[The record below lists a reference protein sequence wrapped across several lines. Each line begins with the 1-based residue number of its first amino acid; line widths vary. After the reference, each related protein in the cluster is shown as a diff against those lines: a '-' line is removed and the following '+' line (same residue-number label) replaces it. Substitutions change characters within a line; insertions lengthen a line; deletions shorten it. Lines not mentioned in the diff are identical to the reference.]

1 MKVEIGIENRVAQV
15 ELIEK
20 LDNKI
25 KVAVDGLVYEID
37 AIQVGKGVYSILID
51 HVSFNVELVEG
62 ENPKQFIVNTLY
74 NSFTAD
80 IIDAEA
86 KYAKSRN
93 KGLGNDNANFISS
106 PMPGKVVKILVNV
119 GDLVKAGDAVIIIS
133 AMKME
138 SEYKV
143 QADRI
148 VKEIKVKEGD
158 TVDGHQPLI
167 TFEPLVEEAS

>member
-25 KVAVDGLVYEID
+25 KIKVDDMIYDID
-37 AIQVGKGVYSILID
+37 AIQVEKGVYSILID

-62 ENPKQFIVNTLY
+62 DNPKQFIVNTLY

-86 KYAKSRN
+86 KYAKARN
-93 KGLGNDNANFISS
+93 KGLGADSANFIAS
-106 PMPGKVVKILVNV
+106 PMPGKVVKILVKP
-119 GDLVKAGDAVIIIS
+119 GDLVKAGEAVIIIS

-143 QADRI
+143 QQDRI
-148 VKEIKVKEGD
+148 VKEVKVAEGD
-158 TVDGHQPLI
+158 TVDGNQALI
-167 TFEPLVEEAS
+167 TFEPLEN

>member
-25 KVAVDGLVYEID
+25 KIKVDDMIYDID
-37 AIQVGKGVYSILID
+37 AIQVEKGVYSILID

-62 ENPKQFIVNTLY
+62 DNPKQFIVNTLY

-86 KYAKSRN
+86 KYAKARN
-93 KGLGNDNANFISS
+93 KGLGADSGNFIAS
-106 PMPGKVVKILVNV
+106 PMPGKVVKILVKP
-119 GDLVKAGDAVIIIS
+119 GDLVKAGEAVIIIS

-143 QADRI
+143 QQDRI
-148 VKEIKVKEGD
+148 VKEVKVAEGD
-158 TVDGHQPLI
+158 TVDGNQALI
-167 TFEPLVEEAS
+167 TFEPLEN

>member
-1 MKVEIGIENRVAQV
+1 MKLEIGIENRVAQV
-15 ELIEK
+15 ELLDK

-25 KVAVDGLVYEID
+25 KVSVDGVVYDID
-37 AIQVGKGVYSILID
+37 AIMVEKGVYSILID

-62 ENPKQFIVNTLY
+62 DNPKQFVVNTLY

-93 KGLGNDNANFISS
+93 KGLGNDQANFISS
-106 PMPGKVVKILVNV
+106 PMPGKVVKILVNE
-119 GDLVKAGDAVIIIS
+119 GDAVKAGDALIIIS

-143 QADRI
+143 QQDRI

-167 TFEPLVEEAS
+167 TFEPVEVEV

>member
-25 KVAVDGLVYEID
+25 KIKVDDMIYDID
-37 AIQVGKGVYSILID
+37 AIQVEKGVYSILID

-62 ENPKQFIVNTLY
+62 DNPKQFIVNTLY

-86 KYAKSRN
+86 KYAKARN
-93 KGLGNDNANFISS
+93 KGLGADSANFIAS
-106 PMPGKVVKILVNV
+106 PMPGKVVKILVKP
-119 GDLVKAGDAVIIIS
+119 GDLVKAGEAVIIIS

-143 QADRI
+143 QQDRI
-148 VKEIKVKEGD
+148 VKEVKVAEGD
-158 TVDGHQPLI
+158 TVDGNQALI
-167 TFEPLVEEAS
+167 TFELLEN